1 MKWLKTTILVETAVI
16 IMLVVFIVSY
26 SWAHSLVVNI
36 ESVEI
41 NVTFKNE
48 FRNITVNVNQTI
60 VFNSSMYTVYESG
73 AIYLRIT
80 ESLSSPMNT
89 TLIWDFDA
97 SDGICGDTIGWNVTH
112 NFTMPG
118 VYIVTLTAVTNA
130 LHLPSNEFYVGTD
143 SITVTVI

>member
-97 SDGICGDTIGWNVTH
+97 SDGICGDTVGWNVTH
-112 NFTMPG
+112 NFTALG
-118 VYIVTLTAVTNA
+118 VYSVTLTVVTNSWLRPHDELYA
-130 LHLPSNEFYVGTD
+130 AAD